1 MRSARRADNS
11 AVLVLLNVK
20 IWMETQHFIRPQSL
34 NDLLREGIT
43 SIPVIDFMSLS
54 ILITLES
61 FTFAILML
69 MKVSN

>member
-1 MRSARRADNS
+1 MRSVRRADNS

-20 IWMETQHFIRPQSL
+20 IWMEAQHFIRPQSL
-34 NDLLREGIT
+34 NDLLQEGIT

-54 ILITLES
+54 ILIILEC